1 MVATAENLELSKSKK
16 RTTSKWSWVSW
27 LKVLVFVLCLVP
39 AGSIVYAVMTGA
51 SGPNPIEYITHQSG
65 EWALRFLL
73 LGLVFSPM
81 RWWFKSLTPIKFRR
95 MIGLFAFFYV
105 LMHFATYL
113 VLDQQFDLAAVA
125 EDIFKRTYIIAGFVS
140 LLVLIPL
147 ALTSTKG
154 MQRRLGRH
162 WLSLHRMVYVASIAA
177 VLHYVWLAKGDQIEP
192 LVYAAVLG
200 VLLFLRVMRRFK
212 LRKS

>member
-39 AGSIVYAVMTGA
+39 AGYIVYAVMTGA

-73 LGLVFSPM
+73 LGLIFSPM

-105 LMHFATYL
+105 L
-113 VLDQQFDLAAVA
+113 
-125 EDIFKRTYIIAGFVS
+125 I
-140 LLVLIPL
+140 
-147 ALTSTKG
+147 
-154 MQRRLGRH
+154 
-162 WLSLHRMVYVASIAA
+162 LSLIHI
-177 VLHYVWLAKGDQIEP
+177 
-192 LVYAAVLG
+192 
-200 VLLFLRVMRRFK
+200 
-212 LRKS
+212 